1 MTIHVCLSDSES
13 RGEEGDREGTTVD
26 FEGTIVDFVYWIIH
40 RRSERQSSL
49 TKAKLVHVV

>member
-49 TKAKLVHVV
+49 TKAKLHVV